1 MLQPKLIIMREQLLL
16 YLGIEAKTRSQI
28 YPCQSQCTHTQNK
41 GSQTE
46 CLCQL
51 RAESGV

>member
-28 YPCQSQCTHTQNK
+28 YLAKANAHTQKTKDHKLNVCV
-41 GSQTE
+41 S
-46 CLCQL
+46 
-51 RAESGV
+51 